1 MINTVSIF
9 LWVTIQNNACLF
21 SFATIFCRF
30 RLHDTSSSRYY
41 ITWANWYCFYTP
53 AVNPFCSYLPLLTP
67 IHSELSMRSIKFDQN
82 HILIYIYMY
91 VYVYIYTYT
100 YIHIYIYIYMYI
112 CICIH
117 IYIYTAKKSW
127 MALIF
132 WISPSIDHL
141 NEEDIC
147 AIEKKSQHIRLTNTC
162 FPLVKFNLA
171 LRSQW
176 IWGSFWFG
184 KPYLWIAPS
193 IDYHCVPCV
202 MGKEKGKGKGERILI
217 YLIINLSINFKKKMY
232 VYIYIA
238 FI

>member
-1 MINTVSIF
+1 MRVSSVLPRFSVVSDCMIHLLADTISPGQIGIVSIPCSKPF
-9 LWVTIQNNACLF
+9 LFILASTNPHSL
-21 SFATIFCRF
+21 
-30 RLHDTSSSRYY
+30 
-41 ITWANWYCFYTP
+41 WAHYEVDKIWPKPY
-53 AVNPFCSYLPLLTP
+53 S
-67 IHSELSMRSIKFDQN
+67 D
-82 HILIYIYMY
+82 IYIYIYICMCMY
-91 VYVYIYTYT
+91 IYIYTY
-100 YIHIYIYIYMYI
+100 IYIYIYMYI

-117 IYIYTAKKSW
+117 VYIYTPKKSW

-147 AIEKKSQHIRLTNTC
+147 AIEKNSQHIRLTNTC

-232 VYIYIA
+232 VYIYIYC
-238 FI
+238 IYII